1 MTSSSEIFGSILIL
15 IATFFLLSL
24 IRRWYQQNLS
34 ASTERLFFED
44 WDRFET
50 NYRHNAERT
59 QIYMRKKIQDVIQR
73 FAFYRWI
80 CFTLLLI
87 ALTLV
92 IMPIEWIT
100 DFFQIGLNTA
110 FSIVIIY
117 SGYLV
122 WKFTGVIRSLKVSK
136 SNIDYA
142 ETIQSL
148 N

>member
-34 ASTERLFFED
+34 ASTEQLFFED

-59 QIYMRKKIQDVIQR
+59 HIYMRKKIQDVIQR

-122 WKFTGVIRSLKVSK
+122 WKFTGVIRSLKVSR

-142 ETIQSL
+142 ETLQSL